1 MDFLIKRFFIEL
13 IYNKYITG
21 NIFKFGSQTTKFLDR
36 GIIEELGPYGL
47 EKNLVNLSH
56 IISNL
61 STGVITTYAL
71 YILIGFIMYMLT
83 PSLNMQ
89 DANLLLLIFLALL
102 ATINP
107 KNYV

>member
-1 MDFLIKRFFIEL
+1 
-13 IYNKYITG
+13 
-21 NIFKFGSQTTKFLDR
+21 
-36 GIIEELGPYGL
+36 
-47 EKNLVNLSH
+47 
-56 IISNL
+56 
-61 STGVITTYAL
+61 
-71 YILIGFIMYMLT
+71 MYMLT